1 MAAPTLYQ
9 DEHGYTVTGGV
20 DALQIVP
27 PGKMIH
33 VRSFTFV
40 PNGAGSNVTIK
51 DGSAKR
57 VVHTMKAGAETNVHE
72 YFGKLGKK
80 FNGMTVTLSNASDIL
95 YIQLD

>member
-1 MAAPTLYQ
+1 MAPTLYQ
-9 DEHGYTVTGGV
+9 DEHGYTVTGGT

-27 PGKMIH
+27 PGKYFH

-40 PNGAGSNVTIK
+40 PNGAGGYVTIK
-51 DGSAKR
+51 NGNATR
-57 VVHTMKAGAETNVHE
+57 VVHTIKAGAETNVHE

-80 FNGMTVTLSNASDIL
+80 FDGMEVSLSNASDIL